1 MSPPAA
7 IAARRMNI
15 YAPVLVL
22 LGLIGYGLAWAEAKA
37 PPAPTPVEAEV
48 ESAVDGEVDAAPVA
62 APSITPLIFTI
73 GPALLMLLMGFM
85 TSQLARSKAIGM
97 IGIHLGMLLPFVF
110 AIAYG
115 VVGWGRFTKWQAGE
129 KPLANVLLFAVM
141 VLSSVIAA
149 AMILAAR
156 PPKESRGAA

>member
-15 YAPVLVL
+15 YALVLVL

-115 VVGWGRFTKWQAGE
+115 VVGWGRFTQWQAGE